1 MNILWKSLLYIGVA
15 VVAIFLGFLLQE
27 TKNSNATKPVEQN
40 VPVTN
45 DGASL
50 ILATTLPDL
59 QGKNQSISQWKG
71 KVLVI
76 NFWATWCEPCRR
88 EMPEFIEL
96 QNELRD
102 QGLLFIG
109 IAMDEAS
116 KVEQFNKEIG
126 VNYPVLLGGIE
137 AMELAEAAGNR
148 YAVLPFTVILNRN
161 GEIASTHVGRI
172 SRDKLEPILKAL
184 L

>member
-1 MNILWKSLLYIGVA
+1 MNKLLKSLLYIGVA
-15 VVAIFLGFLLQE
+15 VLAIFLGFLLQE
-27 TKNSNATKPVEQN
+27 TKNSNATKPVAQN

-45 DGASL
+45 NGASL

-71 KVLVI
+71 KVLVV

-102 QGLLFIG
+102 QEITLYWNSNGS
-109 IAMDEAS
+109 S
-116 KVEQFNKEIG
+116 K
-126 VNYPVLLGGIE
+126 
-137 AMELAEAAGNR
+137 
-148 YAVLPFTVILNRN
+148 
-161 GEIASTHVGRI
+161 
-172 SRDKLEPILKAL
+172 
-184 L
+184 

>member
-1 MNILWKSLLYIGVA
+1 MNKLLKSLLYIGVA
-15 VVAIFLGFLLQE
+15 VLAIFLGFLLQE
-27 TKNSNATKPVEQN
+27 TKSSNATKPVAQN
-40 VPVTN
+40 VPATN
-45 DGASL
+45 DGAGL

-71 KVLVI
+71 KVLVV

-109 IAMDEAS
+109 IAMDQAS
-116 KVEQFNKEIG
+116 KVQQFNKEIG

-148 YAVLPFTVILNRN
+148 YAVLPFTVVLNRN
-161 GEIASTHVGRI
+161 GEITSTHVGRI

>member
-1 MNILWKSLLYIGVA
+1 MNILVRSFLYISVA
-15 VVAIFLGFLLQE
+15 ALAVYLGLLLQN
-27 TKNSNATKPVEQN
+27 TKVSSEKKQIAQN
-40 VPVTN
+40 KLVAN

-50 ILATTLPDL
+50 ILSANLPDL
-59 QGKNQSISQWKG
+59 KGQNQEISQWKG
-71 KVLVI
+71 KVLIV

-88 EMPEFIEL
+88 EMPEFINL

-109 IAMDEAS
+109 IATDQKN
-116 KVEQFNKEIG
+116 KVQQYSREIG

-137 AMELAEAAGNR
+137 AMELAEAAGNHH
-148 YAVLPFTVILNRN
+148 AVLPFTVILNRN
-161 GEIASTHVGRI
+161 GEIASTHIGRI
-172 SRDKLEPILKAL
+172 TREKIETVLKPL